1 MHMGMT
7 SLTGVFAVGVAMT
20 AFSLPVIALAQD
32 TAETNVAS
40 GKAPQGDSSNA
51 DIVVT
56 GSRLREESVQETPV
70 AVSVVNNQAI
80 QDLHGSDVAQLT
92 AIVPNLQI
100 YPAPANPGVPLIYM
114 RGFGVFGSDVAVEP
128 GVAVYVD
135 GIYQSTLQGALTD
148 LFDLDKIEVLR
159 GPQSTLL
166 GKNASAGA
174 ILVTRS
180 RPTGDY
186 QAKLNFEVG
195 SFNLVQAQALVNLP
209 VVQDVVALKV
219 FASARHKDG
228 YGRNLTTGGR
238 MGGDESYTLRG
249 ALLIT
254 PTHDI
259 NIYAS
264 ADFIYSNPKQAANR
278 NITPATGLPCR
289 EFGLCTPD
297 TNLVRVSRS
306 NFVDDIVNKSRNY
319 VLNADWTFGGGKLT
333 SITGYHTYNVVNNN
347 DLDASSKVIFEVHD
361 QTFDI
366 KEFSQELR
374 LSSAD
379 HGGWDMDGRLAW
391 LIAGYYNHSNAF
403 QQNPYQTYA
412 PNAAAPGT
420 GSISISNQSQR
431 IIRETKAVFGH
442 LDFDVTDTLS
452 LSLGMRQSW
461 DSIRHDFSLRVPTAG
476 PTGLPYTQSQDF
488 KNTSF
493 EGGAQYK
500 FGASKMLYFRYA
512 QGYRGGG
519 FIGLPGSL
527 AQSGFGFGDETSES
541 YEVGLKSEWFNRA
554 LLFNVALYSTNYDDL
569 QRSTITPGPTPNS
582 FVTVTD
588 NIASARTRGFEVES
602 VLKPAPGLSI
612 AANLGYVD
620 PKYLDY
626 VANGVD
632 LSKTPFPFVTD
643 WTASVTPAYEA
654 DLGDGLLGFRKMKL
668 QSTISYQS
676 KAFISPNADPALV
689 QPGFTTAD
697 AQVSLSTDN
706 SNPLRLTFYV
716 KNLTNKA
723 FSTFGTG
730 IGAGAGQTV
739 LYIVDAPGR
748 EFGVSLTGSF

>member
-1 MHMGMT
+1 MLAL
-7 SLTGVFAVGVAMT
+7 SLSTAAV
-20 AFSLPVIALAQD
+20 AQE
-32 TAETNVAS
+32 TPAAETSEAGV
-40 GKAPQGDSSNA
+40 GDA
-51 DIVVT
+51 EIIVT
-56 GSRLREESVQETPV
+56 GSRLRDESVQETPI
-70 AVSVVNNQAI
+70 AVSVVNNRAI
-80 QDLHGSDVAQLT
+80 EDLHGADVAQLT
-92 AIVPNLQI
+92 AVVPNLQI
-100 YPAPANPGVPLIYM
+100 YPAPANPGVPLIFM

-128 GVAVYVD
+128 GIAVYVD

-180 RPTGDY
+180 RPTGELG
-186 QAKLNFEVG
+186 AKLNLEVG
-195 SFNLVQAQALVNLP
+195 SHNLVQAQALVNLP
-209 VVQDVVALKV
+209 VVEDVISLKV
-219 FASARHKDG
+219 FGSARHKDG
-228 YGRNLTTGGR
+228 YGRNLTYPGVR
-238 MGGDESYTLRG
+238 MGGEETYTLRAG
-249 ALLIT
+249 LLIT
-254 PTHDI
+254 PTPDI

-264 ADFIYSNPKQAANR
+264 ADYIYSNPKQAPNR

-297 TNLVRVSRS
+297 TDLARVSRS
-306 NFVDDIVNKSRNY
+306 NFVDDIVNKSHNY

-347 DLDASSKVIFEVHD
+347 DLDASSQVIFEVHK
-361 QTFDI
+361 QTYDI

-379 HGGWDMDGRLAW
+379 RGGWDMDGRLSW
-391 LIAGYYNHSNAF
+391 LIAGYYNHSNGF
-403 QQNPYQTYA
+403 QQNPFHSYVPVA
-412 PNAAAPGT
+412 GAPGT

-442 LDFDVTDTLS
+442 IDFDVTDALGLS
-452 LSLGMRQSW
+452 FGARQSW
-461 DSIRHDFSLRVPTAG
+461 DSVRHDFSLRVPTAA
-476 PTGLPYTQSQDF
+476 PTGLPFTQSQDF
-488 KNTSF
+488 KNTSI
-493 EGGAQYK
+493 EAGAQYQ
-500 FGASKMLYFRYA
+500 FDASKMVYFRYA
-512 QGYRGGG
+512 QGYGGRRGGG

-527 AQSGFGFGDETSES
+527 AQSAFGFGDETSES
-541 YEVGLKSEWFNRA
+541 YELGLKTEWFDRA
-554 LLFNVALYSTNYDDL
+554 LLFNVALYSTTYDDL

-588 NIASARTRGFEVES
+588 NIAKARTRGFEIES
-602 VLKPAPGLSI
+602 VLKPVQGLSI

-620 PKYLDY
+620 AKYLDY

-632 LSKTPFPFVTD
+632 LSQTPFPFVTD
-643 WTASVTPAYEA
+643 WTASITPSYEA
-654 DLGDGLLGFRKMKL
+654 DLGGGLFGFHTMKL

-697 AQVSLSTDN
+697 AQVSFSSDDA
-706 SNPLRLTFYV
+706 NPLRLTFYV
-716 KNLTNKA
+716 KNLTDKTY
-723 FSTFGTG
+723 STFGTG

-748 EFGVSLTGSF
+748 EFGVSLTASF